1 MILILKYSIFLLTII
16 ITTNFINI
24 IKTKNK
30 KNILQDIISSI
41 LAFVISFLLLENLL
55 NLDVGLE
62 CLIQELF
69 VIISFVL
76 IILSIIVGRFRNK
89 KCTENNW
96 KSIKPFLLILIIILI
111 PIGLVKYEALREKN
125 IINNGE
131 IIFVFNYQD
140 GIIQSDYY
148 TYIANESSVNSID
161 LGHNNINNYTNHE
174 FERKEYIYYYINY
187 IDNSDN
193 FQIEKNYVDKNL
205 AGFDKELINMI
216 MQDVKNN
223 HNNDKKI
230 KRVSICKLE
239 ECDYYIIDIYT
250 NKLLYKKDKYI
261 GTIENASGSISDV
274 YLIKK

>member
-1 MILILKYSIFLLTII
+1 MKKSAMFIL
-16 ITTNFINI
+16 
-24 IKTKNK
+24 
-30 KNILQDIISSI
+30 
-41 LAFVISFLLLENLL
+41 V
-55 NLDVGLE
+55 
-62 CLIQELF
+62 
-69 VIISFVL
+69 
-76 IILSIIVGRFRNK
+76 
-89 KCTENNW
+89 
-96 KSIKPFLLILIIILI
+96 LLILIIILI

-250 NKLLYKKDKYI
+250 NKKKKKKDKYI

-274 YLIKK
+274 YLIKKKK